1 MCGALVDP
9 QGSIYNE
16 RTAVII
22 PTQQTA
28 LEPNEVIKVHIPLES
43 VKPEVERSNIQV
55 EVVGGAF

>member
-1 MCGALVDP
+1 LTP

-28 LEPNEVIKVHIPLES
+28 LKSNEVIKVHIPLES
-43 VKPEVERSNIQV
+43 VKSEVEIKDEANQKALRGYDVII
-55 EVVGGAF
+55 A